1 MNKTVALLMGGWS
14 PEREVSLSSGRECA
28 KALADHGYRV
38 KAIDVGRDLPA
49 LLRSPRPA
57 PRT

>member
-1 MNKTVALLMGGWS
+1 MSKTVALLMGGWS

-38 KAIDVGRDLPA
+38 RTVDVGRDLPA
-49 LLRSPRPA
+49 LLRRPPSPP
-57 PRT
+57 